1 MAHRR
6 IASVL
11 GSGLIV
17 GALIVFGPQATAP
30 ILDAKSVIYFDVLAR
45 NSVVLLVTP
54 MQLDIARTNQEL
66 SILSI
71 WHSFRIEETVY
82 RGPTRNE
89 WNTAEA
95 CAAQQLP
102 NLVVTRGEAALKF
115 ERGNTQSPWDVFR
128 PVQGRR
134 YLAAVMD
141 CGRGWMVVNAFVP
154 LDPDGRLVPIDARE
168 WERTTAGKF
177 PSLEAV
183 RRYLAQFATSE
194 LPAVPDLR

>member
-17 GALIVFGPQATAP
+17 GALIVFGPQATP
-30 ILDAKSVIYFDVLAR
+30 ILNAKSVVYFDVLAR

-54 MQLDIARTNQEL
+54 VQLDIARTNQEL

-71 WHSFRIEETVY
+71 WHSFRVEETVY

-102 NLVVTRGEAALKF
+102 NLVVTRGQAALKF
-115 ERGNTQSPWDVFR
+115 EHGNTQGPWDVFR
-128 PVQGRR
+128 PVLGRR

-141 CGRGWMVVNAFVP
+141 CGRRSMVVNAFVP
-154 LDPDGRLVPIDARE
+154 LDSEGRLVPIDARE
-168 WERTTAGKF
+168 WERTTVGKF
-177 PSLEAV
+177 PSLDSV

-194 LPAVPDLR
+194 LPAVPDPR